1 MSVNLFPDLSRFF
14 FYYSPIFI
22 LFFILS
28 VSSLNAEFPQMFRG
42 PTLSF
47 LVFIVTFMIS
57 FALYLLFG
65 SYILRDFGEIKYN
78 DPQRRYTDPYAII
91 QSVPYTSTFI
101 LLITLTLYSI
111 TTGFINNRSSVIY
124 DNTSPSCS
132 TSANLFLLL
141 LFIFLLLNDVIHH
154 VKIGSSNGLHQ
165 RNITTF
171 VFLLI
176 LFGVFFPAGVY
187 IMMIMISKEKTN
199 LFLYNFQNVVC
210 SKTPNITGTSDEYYC
225 KQEDNPTVVMQ

>member
-28 VSSLNAEFPQMFRG
+28 VSSLNAVFPQMFRG

-47 LVFIVTFMIS
+47 LVFIVTFLIF
-57 FALYLLFG
+57 FALYLLCG
-65 SYILRDFGEIKYN
+65 SYILRDFKSPYI
-78 DPQRRYTDPYAII
+78 DPYAII

-124 DNTSPSCS
+124 NNPPLPCS

-165 RNITTF
+165 RNITRF

-210 SKTPNITGTSDEYYC
+210 SKTPNITGISDEYYC

>member
-1 MSVNLFPDLSRFF
+1 MSVNLFPDLSRFS

-47 LVFIVTFMIS
+47 VVFIVTFMIS
-57 FALYLLFG
+57 FALYLLCG
-65 SYILRDFGEIKYN
+65 SYILRDIEPPYI
-78 DPQRRYTDPYAII
+78 DPYAII

-225 KQEDNPTVVMQ
+225 KQEDNPTVVIQ